1 MLHPLL
7 AARWSPT
14 TFDASDELTAAE
26 TEALLEAARWAP
38 SAGNSQPWA
47 FIVGQRGD
55 ATHARL
61 VRYLARSSGAWAPA
75 ASLLIANL
83 AHRYVEG
90 TDWEYSE
97 FSLYD
102 LGQAVAHMTVQAQA
116 LGLHVRQFRAFDRAG
131 LAAEAEPPAHCPR
144 QATARQ
150 VEQHRRRQRGGG
162 QRHRRVEREHLGGQQ
177 DQSQIRHRQ
186 QPGHQRVPHISQA
199 TAGPFRQRYGPAWVL
214 GHNGRMDL
222 GLRGRVYL
230 VTGGS
235 RGLGVRGG
243 PGADRR
249 RGPGGI
255 RMNGILPVRIAT
267 DRVRELDA
275 LSGDPDEVR
284 ARRSESIPLRR
295 YGEPEEFGRAAA
307 FLLSPAASYIT
318 GAMIP
323 VDGGAIRS
331 I

>member
-1 MLHPLL
+1 MSREADRPSLHPLL

-14 TFDASDELTAAE
+14 TFDASDELTAPE

-131 LAAEAEPPAHCPR
+131 LAAEFAVPDHWEVTTMAAVGRPGQANAARSAPEPRPPA
-144 QATARQ
+144 
-150 VEQHRRRQRGGG
+150 RRADAPSRQR
-162 QRHRRVEREHLGGQQ
+162 RTV
-177 DQSQIRHRQ
+177 DDI
-186 QPGHQRVPHISQA
+186 I
-199 TAGPFRQRYGPAWVL
+199 W
-214 GHNGRMDL
+214 
-222 GLRGRVYL
+222 
-230 VTGGS
+230 
-235 RGLGVRGG
+235 
-243 PGADRR
+243 
-249 RGPGGI
+249 
-255 RMNGILPVRIAT
+255 PVA
-267 DRVRELDA
+267 
-275 LSGDPDEVR
+275 
-284 ARRSESIPLRR
+284 
-295 YGEPEEFGRAAA
+295 
-307 FLLSPAASYIT
+307 
-318 GAMIP
+318 
-323 VDGGAIRS
+323 
-331 I
+331 